1 MKNSAACGAAIK
13 PAIFP
18 GAAEAQT
25 DSHPPPH
32 FPSLFRPE
40 LLHSRE
46 ARFKVPAASNC
57 RRMREME
64 GQRKEKGRAAR
75 NSLIKITRPTD
86 EAWAG
91 GGNGME
97 GGLCKWVE

>member
-1 MKNSAACGAAIK
+1 MRPLNRLFSQEPLRRKQILTR
-13 PAIFP
+13 PRTFP
-18 GAAEAQT
+18 LGS
-25 DSHPPPH
+25 D
-32 FPSLFRPE
+32 PSSIV
-40 LLHSRE
+40 HSRE

-97 GGLCKWVE
+97 GGLCKWTE